1 VEIDFFCFIFFI
13 FFQTELNYKALLK
26 LKGLKGIE
34 KALRTNYSIGLKS
47 SDLKDLEERKQ
58 KYGKNEVR
66 IVVLVYSPLFTLFF
80 TFCCLLTTSL
90 SF

>member
-1 VEIDFFCFIFFI
+1 
-13 FFQTELNYKALLK
+13 LK

-58 KYGKNEVR
+58 KYGKNEVT
-66 IVVLVYSPLFTLFF
+66 IVFYLVYSRFYPLLHFF
-80 TFCCLLTTSL
+80 L
-90 SF
+90 SFNDVSFFLVPSTS

>member
-1 VEIDFFCFIFFI
+1 
-13 FFQTELNYKALLK
+13 LNYKALLK

-47 SDLKDLEERKQ
+47 ADSKDIEERKQ

-66 IVVLVYSPLFTLFF
+66 QLFLLISLLLF
-80 TFCCLLTTSL
+80 
-90 SF
+90 